1 MAGTPLEAGAIMPGQ
16 QNLNPAYSATP
27 VVGGTRINPSG
38 GGSYISYPAQ
48 GAPAATT
55 PQNSANSTPA
65 GTASS
70 AIPTGQGAISQSTT
84 NLPAAPLTEDEVYQ
98 KMLSQ
103 SQGMIDQIQTG
114 YDQQIAANKNDV
126 QVDAGQQQQDQN
138 AMAAASGLLG
148 SSAAVSG
155 ASQVNTAAQ
164 DKIQSQNAPI
174 IQQRAQAVA
183 TALGNIQ
190 SNAQTEFSTEFNQ
203 GQAQQQ
209 QNLTNA
215 QDAVKT
221 LATAGVNWDTFKGT
235 PQYQTLV
242 SQLGGDPNYA
252 DALFT
257 MNKPVGTVD
266 PTLSKVLGNTYYQ
279 VTRDP
284 ITGAMSSSSFT
295 LPYTPPTGWTGQ
307 KVSTT
312 TLLMQDPNDASNSIL
327 YTTDP
332 ISGQVQVTGTGTGA
346 ALASQYNSSVA
357 SSSDSSSSSGSASP
371 EASANYI
378 TTATSTAGIE
388 DPTQPFTEAVG
399 ASGISSLVAGIMKAE
414 GGSPAGVQNNP
425 GNVKYVPGMA
435 GATDSGV
442 KATDGGTFASFN
454 TPEDGQK
461 QVASTLNN
469 IAGSLGSNASVQDVL
484 SKYANLGSTTST
496 DTASG
501 TSTAQY
507 GALAN
512 VSGFNPN
519 ASGDQ
524 GIVDRDAYSYLKL
537 YLSGT
542 QPSNTNLT
550 GKRSSSSAEFQQAQN
565 RAQDLYYQATG
576 KQLPNITELNANLGF
591 LNSNNALLNSLAV
604 QEGTIQAN
612 SDLMQGN
619 INADNINQNA
629 PAINGIID
637 SVKNSLGDPGVA
649 SYLAQNSTLS
659 NELGSLLA
667 LKNASGTT
675 VHDKLISA
683 DLISPDA
690 GAKQEAEV
698 VNRLMQEAGNAHTA
712 ISLANAKLFQQTDP
726 LGLDPQNPL
735 SNPTQFAQSIGLDLD
750 AIQKDYPGMTPEE
763 ILSQYISQK

>member
-1 MAGTPLEAGAIMPGQ
+1 MATPLEAGAIMPGQ
-16 QNLNPAYSATP
+16 QNLSPAYSATP
-27 VVGGTRINPSG
+27 AQGGTRINSSA

-48 GAPAATT
+48 SAPQVPGQQTQPSVPT
-55 PQNSANSTPA
+55 PNPGQ
-65 GTASS
+65 GSS
-70 AIPTGQGAISQSTT
+70 AQVPSVAS
-84 NLPAAPLTEDEVYQ
+84 APLTEDEVYQ

-114 YDQQIAANKNDV
+114 YDQQISANKNDA
-126 QVDAGQQQQDQN
+126 QVDAGQQQQNQN

-148 SSAAVSG
+148 SSAATGG
-155 ASQVNTAAQ
+155 AAQINSAAQ

-174 IQQRAQAVA
+174 IEQRAQAVA

-190 SNAQTEFSTEFNQ
+190 SNAMSEYSTESTQN
-203 GQAQQQ
+203 Q

-284 ITGAMSSSSFT
+284 VTGAMSSSSFT

-346 ALASQYNSSVA
+346 ALASQYNSSA
-357 SSSDSSSSSGSASP
+357 GSSSDSSSSSGSASSD
-371 EASANYI
+371 ASANYI
-378 TTATSTAGIE
+378 TTATSTAGIA

-399 ASGISSLVAGIMKAE
+399 ASGIGSLVAGIMKAE

-484 SKYANLGSTTST
+484 SKYANLGSTAST

-524 GIVDRDAYSYLKL
+524 GIIDKDAYSYLKL

-576 KQLPNITELNANLGF
+576 QQLPNITEQTANLGF
-591 LNSNNALLNSLAV
+591 VNANNALLNSLNV

-619 INADNINQNA
+619 ISADNINQNA
-629 PAINGIID
+629 PAINGIMD
-637 SVKNSLGDPGVA
+637 NLKASLGDPGVA

-683 DLISPDA
+683 DLISPNA
-690 GAKQEAEV
+690 SAAQEAKV
-698 VNRLMQEAGNAHTA
+698 VNTLMQEAGNAHTA
-712 ISLANAKLFQQTDP
+712 ISLANAKLYQKTDP
-726 LGLDPQNPL
+726 LGIDPANPL
-735 SNPTQFAQSIGLDLD
+735 SNPTQFAQSIGIDLS
-750 AIQKDYPGMTPEE
+750 ALQQDYPGASPEE
-763 ILSQYISQK
+763 ILSSYINSQ